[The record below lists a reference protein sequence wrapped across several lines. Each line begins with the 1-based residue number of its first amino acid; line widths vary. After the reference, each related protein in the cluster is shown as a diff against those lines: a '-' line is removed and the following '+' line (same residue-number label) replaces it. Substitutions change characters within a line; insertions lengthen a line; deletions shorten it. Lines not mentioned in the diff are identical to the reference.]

1 MEYAELVKQ
10 YELLEKTTKRLEKT
24 YIVSEFLKIVNA
36 GDIEQIMLLLQ
47 GRIFQSWDEREI
59 GVASRIL
66 IKALSLSTGFSQEEI
81 DAAWR
86 EKGDLGRVTESF
98 VMQKKQKS
106 FFSETLSVKKVFLN
120 LQKIATMEGEGTV
133 DRKVG
138 LILELLT
145 SAKPNEAKYL
155 IRTVLG
161 DLRVGLGEGTLR
173 DAIVWAYLFNA
184 PYDKNENELLFDDAG
199 REDYNCLIEKV
210 QEAYDVLNDFS
221 LLAEA
226 CKTKGLAGLDC
237 VSLEPGRPVKVMLYQ
252 KAKNIPE
259 AFENVGKPAALEY
272 KYDGFR
278 VLVHKKGKDVWVF
291 TRRLENVTKQFPD
304 IVELLKNAEGDSY
317 ILDAEAVG
325 YDPATRKFLP
335 FQQISQRIKRKYDIE
350 EMAGKFPVEVNV
362 FDILFYD
369 RENLLKKSFSQR
381 REIMEKII
389 KQNSALKLAKQIVT
403 SDLEEAE
410 KFYRESLANG
420 CEGIMVKNLSGVY
433 KPGSRVGYGMKIKP
447 TMETLDVVIVGG
459 EWGEGKRSNWLSSFV
474 IAVRN
479 ETGGFLEIGR
489 LGTGIKE
496 KDEQGMSFG
505 QLTEMLRPLIANE
518 KGKETKIKP
527 FVVIEVDYEEIQ
539 KSPTY
544 GSGYALRFP
553 RFVRLRQ
560 DKSIE
565 EITTLGQ
572 LKEMF
577 EGQN

>member
-81 DAAWR
+81 EAAWR

-155 IRTVLG
+155 VRTVLG

-184 PYDKNENELLFDDAG
+184 RYDKNENELLFDDAG

-226 CKTKGLAGLDC
+226 FKTKGLAGLDR
-237 VSLEPGRPVKVMLYQ
+237 VSLEPGRPIKVMLYQ

-304 IVELLKNAEGDSY
+304 IIELLKNAEGDSY

-369 RENLLKKSFSQR
+369 GENLLKKSFSQR

-389 KQNSALKLAKQIVT
+389 KQNNTLKLAKQIVT

-474 IAVRN
+474 IAVSN

-505 QLTEMLRPLIANE
+505 QLTEMLRPLIVNE

-527 FVVIEVDYEEIQ
+527 SVIIEVDYEEIQ

-560 DKSIE
+560 DKSVE